1 MSRQRHEW
9 LSLVAVPVLAL
20 FGLLHLN
27 AQVTQSLQSDDVA
40 VASGLSAADIDALNE
55 PILRDAEA
63 RGALSPYVDPNRI
76 DLPIETLHQLAL
88 DEAQNSLGL
97 RGEPVSRDDFYITQ
111 GQWLTLADL
120 DIAQN
125 YLPDRT
131 VPVLIMQYSSDNAS
145 ESRGNTYRIVVD
157 AATGEVISTTHGPGK
172 TRLIEVNIK
181 DRGYLIFD
189 TSLTPQAPLP
199 IPTAHP

>member
-1 MSRQRHEW
+1 MTRQRLEW
-9 LSLVAVPVLAL
+9 LAFAAIPVLTLLA
-20 FGLLHLN
+20 LLHLN
-27 AQVTQSLQSDDVA
+27 AQVAQSLQSDDVA
-40 VASGLSAADIDALNE
+40 VGSGLSAADIDALNE

-63 RGALSPYVDPNRI
+63 RSALSPYVDPKRI

-97 RGEPVSRDDFYITQ
+97 RGEPVSREDFYITQ
-111 GQWLTLADL
+111 GQWLTLANL

-131 VPVLIMQYSSDNAS
+131 VPVLIMHYRSNNSS
-145 ESRGNTYRIVVD
+145 ESRGNAYRIVVD
-157 AATGEVISTTHGPGK
+157 ATTGEVISTTHGPSK
-172 TRLIEVNIK
+172 TGLIDVNIK

-189 TSLTPQAPLP
+189 TALTPQAPLP
-199 IPTAHP
+199 VPPPTG

>member
-1 MSRQRHEW
+1 MIRKRLEW
-9 LSLVAVPVLAL
+9 LSLIAVPVFAV
-20 FGLLHLN
+20 FALLHLN
-27 AQVTQSLQSDDVA
+27 AQVAQSLQSNDVA

-55 PILRDAEA
+55 PILRDAEE
-63 RGALSPYVDPNRI
+63 RGALSPYVDPKRI

-97 RGEPVSRDDFYITQ
+97 RGEPVSREDFYITQ
-111 GQWLTLADL
+111 GQWLTLANL

-131 VPVLIMQYSSDNAS
+131 MPVLIMQYRSNDAS
-145 ESRGNTYRIVVD
+145 ESRGTNYSIVVD
-157 AATGEVISTTHGPGK
+157 ATTGEVISTSHGPGK
-172 TRLIEVNIK
+172 TGPIDVNIK

-189 TSLTPQAPLP
+189 TALTPQAPLP
-199 IPTAHP
+199 IPTARP